1 MNFLKEEKKEN
12 IKNNTTL
19 KAVVKTAS
27 LRSTYWKKENQRKK
41 NVKKHKSSYNEDGND
56 YDDIGGTVESSEES
70 ENLDGDY
77 EDDDGDG

>member
-1 MNFLKEEKKEN
+1 MWRQRVWEVHTEKK
-12 IKNNTTL
+12 
-19 KAVVKTAS
+19 KTKE
-27 LRSTYWKKENQRKK
+27 KKM
-41 NVKKHKSSYNEDGND
+41 VKKHKSSYNEDGND